1 MEYYMIFFKVG
12 EGALGEP
19 CFYWRVGKQD
29 GSASK
34 PLGGLDG
41 GMFSLET
48 FTLEQC
54 VKEMIKELHER
65 QGPKDEI
72 YFFVGDAPWEEF
84 DGHIEGWK
92 QLEKQGYPRF
102 GKEQAE
108 LLEGYVKKYHIQSRH
123 EEMASWDRIRKA
135 AEERARETPRTSLPM
150 FRISDGITD
159 TRIGYDPEQARRLDE
174 RLRGK
179 HGC

>member
-1 MEYYMIFFKVG
+1 MVFFKVG

-19 CFYWRVGKQD
+19 CFYWRVGEQD
-29 GSASK
+29 GSAPK

-54 VKEMIKELHER
+54 VKEMIKKLHKR
-65 QGPKDEI
+65 RGPQDEI

-84 DGHIEGWK
+84 DKHTEGWK
-92 QLEKQGYPRF
+92 RLEKQGYPRF
-102 GKEQAE
+102 GKEQVE
-108 LLEGYVKKYHIQSRH
+108 LLKRYAKKYHGQSRW
-123 EEMASWDRIRKA
+123 EEM
-135 AEERARETPRTSLPM
+135 EEWKKIKKEVEKRVRETPRTSLPV

-159 TRIGYDPEQARRLDE
+159 TRIGYDPEQAKRLDE
-174 RLRGK
+174 RRWGK